1 MKKTYIDFLGIE
13 SHGKFENIH
22 EPKPPQIEKAIKGLD
37 GDAHTMVI
45 LHAIPDAHLM
55 IGGGRSD
62 WCVLSLTI
70 KQKEFYCLLNPA
82 PLANMPPMVRMKVN
96 TQENMYP
103 REMLV
108 PKDMAL
114 KVAHP
119 FAEKGE
125 LDPSLQ
131 WRTEHLTV

>member
-1 MKKTYIDFLGIE
+1 MKKTYIDFLAIE
-13 SHGKFENIH
+13 TNGKFEHIH
-22 EPKPPQIEKAIKGLD
+22 EPKPPQIEKAVKGLD

-45 LHAIPDAHLM
+45 LHAVPDSHIM
-55 IGGGRSD
+55 IGGGRSG

-70 KQKEFYCLLNPA
+70 KQKEFYCLLNPI

-96 TQENMYP
+96 SQENMYP

-114 KVAHP
+114 KVAQP

-131 WRTEHLTV
+131 WRAEHLTV